1 MLFPRRLHRCNDGI
15 RFGTGKIATMA
26 KHKPLTRAQVDAFLD
41 DLLVDADNEEMQLT
55 AIEQEMSD
63 AVQSVAEVEVYVLGE
78 LMSLVGVNFDGNV
91 RRGLTARCRRDDGRE
106 YRISLLDVAIPP
118 QSEIYRYLAAYC
130 RWCGVKP
137 LAVEPSSA
145 VAANKSEPKAR
156 QEDIDLTK
164 PVELIVLRVKE
175 RAARCR
181 LPTSSR
187 IITLRARDCWQSVP
201 GQLVTVEPNKH
212 WVHSGHPYLSGKI
225 SSWHIDAA
233 KLQLEPLELYQFGTL
248 EMARSI
254 TAEPVLVSD
263 VRGTDE
269 NGTQMVFEMQQ
280 ILPDQD
286 LDDLEYDPIIE
297 ANDLRELEQ
306 FEEARSLLAGL
317 LETDLRCLDA
327 HAHLGSMCFDQ
338 EVHRALQHFELGVRI
353 GQLSVNDS
361 FDGLL
366 PWFKLDNRPFLR
378 CLNGYGLCL
387 WRMERWEEAQMTF
400 QTMLD
405 LDSDD
410 ALDAGSSLQLV
421 VAREQWMED

>member
-1 MLFPRRLHRCNDGI
+1 MD
-15 RFGTGKIATMA
+15 
-26 KHKPLTRAQVDAFLD
+26 KHKPLTGAEVAAFLD
-41 DLLVDADNEEMQLT
+41 ELLVDADDEELQLT

-63 AVQSVAEVEVYVLGE
+63 ALLSVAEVEAYVLGE
-78 LMSLVGVNFDGNV
+78 LMSLVGVSFDGNV
-91 RRGLTARCRRDDGRE
+91 RRGLVARCRRDDGRE
-106 YRISLLDVAIPP
+106 CQISLLDVAIPP

-130 RWCGVKP
+130 RWCGMKP
-137 LAVEPSSA
+137 LAVEPPSA
-145 VAANKSEPKAR
+145 VAANKREPKAR

-233 KLQLEPLELYQFGTL
+233 KLQLEPLALYQFGAL
-248 EMARSI
+248 EFARSI
-254 TAEPVLVSD
+254 TAERVLVND
-263 VRGTDE
+263 VKKSGKK
-269 NGTQMVFEMQQ
+269 GTQMVFEMQQ
-280 ILPDQD
+280 ILPGQD
-286 LDDLEYDPIIE
+286 PDDLEYDPIIE
-297 ANDLRELEQ
+297 ANDLREVEQ

-327 HAHLGSMCFDQ
+327 HAHLGSMCFDR
-338 EVHRALQHFELGVRI
+338 EVHRALQHFELGVCI
-353 GQLSVNDS
+353 GKLTVDDS
-361 FDGLL
+361 FSGLL

-378 CLNGYGLCL
+378 CLNGYALCL
-387 WRMERWEEAQMTF
+387 WRLGQWEEAQMTF

-405 LDSDD
+405 LDPDD
-410 ALDAGSSLQLV
+410 ALDARSSLQLV
-421 VAREQWMED
+421 IAHEQWTEN

>member
-1 MLFPRRLHRCNDGI
+1 MGEIAPRNYGI
-15 RFGTGKIATMA
+15 RFGVGKIETLA

-41 DLLVDADNEEMQLT
+41 DLLVDADDEEMQLT
-55 AIEQEMSD
+55 AIEKEMSD

-78 LMSLVGVNFDGNV
+78 LTSLVGVNFDGNV
-91 RRGLTARCRRDDGRE
+91 RRALTALCRRDDGRE

-118 QSEIYRYLAAYC
+118 QSEIYRYLSAYC

-137 LAVEPSSA
+137 LAVESG
-145 VAANKSEPKAR
+145 VAIKSEPKAR
-156 QEDIDLTK
+156 QEDLDLTK
-164 PVELIVLRVKE
+164 PVKLIVLRVKE

-233 KLQLEPLELYQFGTL
+233 KLQLEPLKLYQFGTL

-280 ILPDQD
+280 ILPCKDP
-286 LDDLEYDPIIE
+286 DDLEYDPIILVNE
-297 ANDLRELEQ
+297 LREIEQ
-306 FEEARSLLAGL
+306 FEEARSLLARL

-327 HAHLGSMCFDQ
+327 YAHLGSMCFDR
-338 EVHRALQHFELGVRI
+338 EVHRALQHFELGMRI
-353 GQLSVNDS
+353 GQLGINDS

-387 WRMERWEEAQMTF
+387 WRLEKWDEAQMTF
-400 QTMLD
+400 QTLLD
-405 LDSDD
+405 LDSYD

-421 VAREQWMED
+421 VE

>member
-1 MLFPRRLHRCNDGI
+1 ME
-15 RFGTGKIATMA
+15 
-26 KHKPLTRAQVDAFLD
+26 KHKPLTGAEVDAILD
-41 DLLVDADNEEMQLT
+41 ELLVDADDEEMQLT
-55 AIEQEMSD
+55 AIEEEMSD
-63 AVQSVAEVEVYVLGE
+63 ALLSVAEVEAYVLGE
-78 LMSLVGVNFDGNV
+78 LMSLVGVSFDGNV
-91 RRGLTARCRRDDGRE
+91 RRGLVARCRRDDGRE
-106 YRISLLDVAIPP
+106 CQIGLLDVAIPP

-137 LAVEPSSA
+137 LAVEAPSA
-145 VAANKSEPKAR
+145 VAANKREPKAR

-212 WVHSGHPYLSGKI
+212 WIHSGHPYLSGKI

-233 KLQLEPLELYQFGTL
+233 KLQLEPLALYQFGAL
-248 EMARSI
+248 ELARSI
-254 TAEPVLVSD
+254 TAERVLVND
-263 VRGTDE
+263 VKKSGKER
-269 NGTQMVFEMQQ
+269 TQMVFEMQQ
-280 ILPDQD
+280 ILPGQD
-286 LDDLEYDPIIE
+286 PDDLEYDPIIE
-297 ANDLRELEQ
+297 ANDLREAEQ

-327 HAHLGSMCFDQ
+327 HAQLGSMCFDQ

-353 GQLSVNDS
+353 GKLTVNDS
-361 FDGLL
+361 FSGLL

-378 CLNGYGLCL
+378 CLYGYALCL
-387 WRMERWEEAQMTF
+387 WRLGQWEKAQMTF

-405 LDSDD
+405 LDPDD
-410 ALDAGSSLQLV
+410 VLDASSSLQLV
-421 VAREQWMED
+421 VAHEPWTED